1 MLSRRPDCERNPLNS
16 GFYTYCFSKE
26 NLVMQHTQY
35 LGDLIRIRSWDKQQL
50 PIRVD
55 YRDLEKFL
63 QRDMQIK
70 YTFLIQKSF
79 LQEKSDKSQ

>member
-1 MLSRRPDCERNPLNS
+1 
-16 GFYTYCFSKE
+16 
-26 NLVMQHTQY
+26 MQHTQY
-35 LGDLIRIRSWDKQQL
+35 LGDLIHIRSWDKQQL

>member
-1 MLSRRPDCERNPLNS
+1 
-16 GFYTYCFSKE
+16 
-26 NLVMQHTQY
+26 MQHTQY